1 MLCDLSCSQM
11 MMMMINVFVAVV
23 AEPGIFRGQRM
34 VE

>member
-1 MLCDLSCSQM
+1 M